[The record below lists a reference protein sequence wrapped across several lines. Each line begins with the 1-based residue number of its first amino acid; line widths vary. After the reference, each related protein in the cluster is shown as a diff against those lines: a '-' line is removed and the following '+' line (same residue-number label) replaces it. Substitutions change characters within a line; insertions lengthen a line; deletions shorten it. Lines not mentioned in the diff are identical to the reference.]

1 LEFTTL
7 KNFRKAFVNGLSEG
21 IKVRL
26 MNEENI
32 DIFCELMQAFFETA
46 DNDFWLNRVDS
57 GIYQIEKGATNP
69 LLIVLVTPGLVQF
82 RLPKSIKEFEEID
95 QTAHHDLST
104 GALGVFAFIG
114 IFEGDIDFETDF
126 VTEEVVKEEINK
138 QKKSDD
144 NEPWLL

>member
-1 LEFTTL
+1 MEFTTL
-7 KNFRKAFVNGLSEG
+7 KNFRKAFINGLSEG

-32 DIFCELMQAFFETA
+32 DRFCEMMQAFFETA
-46 DNDFWLNRVDS
+46 DNDFWLNRVDA

-95 QTAHHDLST
+95 QAAHHDLST

-114 IFEGDIDFETDF
+114 IFEGDLDFETDF
-126 VTEEVVKEEINK
+126 ATEETPKKEIK